1 MEPVPWNETPK
12 SAATG
17 HSSMGK
23 KPNHKMDP
31 GHRAKQFMPFAALKG
46 FEQELEAAEFRP
58 VEKVVFSE
66 DAAEELDRKLH
77 EVRPGD
83 MVSVIYYK
91 KTARGGTYL
100 TRTGMVAKVDLIDRS
115 LTLVKERIPFAD
127 LYDIDIIT
135 GKA

>member
-1 MEPVPWNETPK
+1 
-12 SAATG
+12 
-17 HSSMGK
+17 
-23 KPNHKMDP
+23 MDP
-31 GHRAKQFMPFAALKG
+31 GQRAKQFMPFAALKG

-77 EVRPGD
+77 EVRRGD

-91 KTARGGTYL
+91 KTARGGTCL
-100 TRTGMVAKVDLIDRS
+100 TRTGMVSKVDLLDRS

-127 LYDIDIIT
+127 LYDIERVS
-135 GKA
+135 